1 MRNMTNAV
9 VHSCLHCHAG
19 SWQAEA
25 SPRSLART
33 ARSRPRSSR
42 SAKPCGILLQHQQ
55 GLGLPPVP
63 GRTGNILNP
72 KKSSTLWQPPAAQ

>member
-42 SAKPCGILLQHQQ
+42 SAKPCGILLQHYSGFRVAAAAWQD
-55 GLGLPPVP
+55 
-63 GRTGNILNP
+63 RKHP
-72 KKSSTLWQPPAAQ
+72 KP